1 MKSRLA
7 KFTGVIC
14 LGMAIVGQGLA
25 QSATPVPNLTQMQN
39 TAMKLAIAG
48 GAASAAVT
56 VIALVAHHHHKSQS
70 GKEKLSRGTPAAQM
84 QSAPA
89 VLKTVPSNEG
99 GESKPAGDSQSFSSQ
114 PAFQY

>member
-1 MKSRLA
+1 MKSRIA

-14 LGMAIVGQGLA
+14 LGTAIVGQGLA
-25 QSATPVPNLTQMQN
+25 QTATPVPNLTQMQN
-39 TAMKLAIAG
+39 TAMKLVIAG

-56 VIALVAHHHHKSQS
+56 VIAIVAHHHHKSQPE
-70 GKEKLSRGTPAAQM
+70 KVKLSRGTSTAPM

-89 VLKTVPSNEG
+89 VLKTAPSNEG

-114 PAFQY
+114 SAFPN